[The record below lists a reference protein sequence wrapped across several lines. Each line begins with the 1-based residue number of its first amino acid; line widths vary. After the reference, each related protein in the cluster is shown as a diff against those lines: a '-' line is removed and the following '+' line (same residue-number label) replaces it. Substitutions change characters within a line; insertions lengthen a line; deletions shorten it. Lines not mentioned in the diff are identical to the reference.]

1 MLRSQNCRL
10 ETCMLLTSDS
20 IKSDQSGYMVLKKIT
35 TDDEITSN
43 ELKRLLFFSPCQQKV
58 FLQN

>member
-1 MLRSQNCRL
+1 
-10 ETCMLLTSDS
+10 MLLTSDS

-43 ELKRLLFFSPCQQKV
+43 ELKRLLFFSHCQQKV